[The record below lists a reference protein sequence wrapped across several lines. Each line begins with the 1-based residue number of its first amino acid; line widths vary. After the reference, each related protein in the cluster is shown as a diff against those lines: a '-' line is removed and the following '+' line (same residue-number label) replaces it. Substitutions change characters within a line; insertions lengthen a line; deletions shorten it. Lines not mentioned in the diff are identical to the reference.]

1 MTKDDWEWLNRK
13 ADEAEAVEAR
23 LLAEAKARAAEVG
36 KEPFDYEAL
45 CRIYDP
51 TSDMA
56 TVIHDPVA
64 TARSLESKYYVSFP
78 DVLTLAEFAERM
90 SELDSWR

>member
-1 MTKDDWEWLNRK
+1 
-13 ADEAEAVEAR
+13 
-23 LLAEAKARAAEVG
+23 
-36 KEPFDYEAL
+36 
-45 CRIYDP
+45 
-51 TSDMA
+51 
-56 TVIHDPVA
+56 VA

>member
-1 MTKDDWEWLNRK
+1 VTRDDTEWLRRKDDEMQAQL
-13 ADEAEAVEAR
+13 AR
-23 LLAEAKARAAEVG
+23 EVAEAKARAAQRG

-45 CRIYDP
+45 CKLYDP
-51 TSDMA
+51 TSDMG
-56 TVIHDPVA
+56 TVVLDPVA